1 MSGAIAF
8 DTYAFVKK
16 MRDAGFSE
24 PQAAIQAEALM
35 ALVEDRLAT
44 KTDLA
49 RVEAELKRDIKEL
62 DVRIATVEANLKR
75 DIKELE
81 IRLEARITTESA
93 TLRKEIAETKADLIK
108 WMVGL
113 AVAQLGLVGGLL
125 LAILRAIPAAH

>member
-1 MSGAIAF
+1 M
-8 DTYAFVKK
+8 
-16 MRDAGFSE
+16 
-24 PQAAIQAEALM
+24 
-35 ALVEDRLAT
+35 
-44 KTDLA
+44 
-49 RVEAELKRDIKEL
+49 
-62 DVRIATVEANLKR
+62 EANIKR

-113 AVAQLGLVGGLL
+113 AVAQLSLVGGLL